1 MDERSGERSGR
12 TQTERLAGAIAEAI
26 VTGVL
31 APGSRL
37 DEQALADQYGVSRT
51 PVREALRQLGTSG
64 LVEVRPRR
72 GAVVA
77 EVTAGKLAELFV
89 AMAEI
94 EATCARLA
102 AQSMSPLERRRLD
115 ALHESMADLARA
127 GDPEAYA
134 RANTAFH
141 GSIYAGAHNAV
152 LADFALSLRR
162 RLQPYREV
170 QFRVT
175 GRLARSHME
184 HGTVVAAILDG
195 RAAEAHAAMLRH
207 VTLVESSVE
216 GLLARERVEEIPA
229 AGPIIGNTR
238 DGTRRRP

>member
-1 MDERSGERSGR
+1 MDDAAGR
-12 TQTERLAGAIAEAI
+12 TRTERLAAEIAEAI
-26 VTGVL
+26 VTGTL

-77 EVTAGKLAELFV
+77 QVTAAQLADLFV

-115 ALHESMADLARA
+115 ALHDAMGDLARTD
-127 GDPEAYA
+127 DPASYA

-141 GSIYAGAHNAV
+141 GAIYAGAHNAV
-152 LADFALSLRR
+152 LSDFALSLRR
-162 RLQPYREV
+162 RLQPYREA
-170 QFRVT
+170 QFRLE
-175 GRLARSHME
+175 GRLARSHAE
-184 HGTVVAAILDG
+184 HGAVVAAILAG
-195 RAAEAHAAMLRH
+195 QAVEAHAAMLRH

-216 GLLARERVEEIPA
+216 GLLAREGVDEGGA
-229 AGPIIGNTR
+229 ARPVVP
-238 DGTRRRP
+238 GTHGGARRQS

>member
-1 MDERSGERSGR
+1 MDEAAGR
-12 TQTERLAGAIAEAI
+12 TRTERLAAEIAEAI
-26 VTGVL
+26 VTGAL

-77 EVTAGKLAELFV
+77 QVTADQLAELFV
-89 AMAEI
+89 AMAEV

-115 ALHESMADLARA
+115 ALHDAMGGLART
-127 GDPEAYA
+127 GDWVAYA

-141 GSIYAGAHNAV
+141 GAIYAGAHNAV
-152 LADFALSLRR
+152 LSDFASSLRR
-162 RLQPYREV
+162 RLQPYREA
-170 QFRVT
+170 QFRLS
-175 GRLARSHME
+175 GRLARSHAE
-184 HGTVVAAILDG
+184 HGAVVAAILSG
-195 RAAEAHAAMLRH
+195 QAAEAHAAMLRH

-216 GLLARERVEEIPA
+216 GLLAGEGGAVASGQRGGARQS
-229 AGPIIGNTR
+229 T
-238 DGTRRRP
+238 

>member
-1 MDERSGERSGR
+1 MDGRSGERSGR
-12 TQTERLAGAIAEAI
+12 TQAERLAGEIAEAI
-26 VTGVL
+26 VTGAL

-37 DEQALADQYGVSRT
+37 DEQALAERYGVSRT

-77 EVTAGKLAELFV
+77 QVTAEQLAELFV

-115 ALHESMADLARA
+115 ALHDSMADLARA
-127 GDPEAYA
+127 GDPAAYA

-141 GSIYAGAHNAV
+141 GAVYAGAHNTV

-162 RLQPYREV
+162 RLQPYREA
-170 QFRVT
+170 QFRVA
-175 GRLARSHME
+175 GRLARSHDE
-184 HGTVVAAILDG
+184 HGVVVAAILAG
-195 RAAEAHAAMLRH
+195 RAEEAHAAMLRH

-216 GLLARERVEEIPA
+216 GLLARATGE
-229 AGPIIGNTR
+229 AGGA
-238 DGTRRRP
+238 

>member
-1 MDERSGERSGR
+1 MRQGRGAVRDGGGMDGRSGERSGR
-12 TQTERLAGAIAEAI
+12 TQAERLAGEIAEAI
-26 VTGVL
+26 VTGAL

-37 DEQALADQYGVSRT
+37 DEQALAERYGVSRT

-77 EVTAGKLAELFV
+77 QVTAEQLAELFV

-115 ALHESMADLARA
+115 ALHDSMADLARA
-127 GDPEAYA
+127 GDPAAYA

-141 GSIYAGAHNAV
+141 GAVYAGAHNTV

-162 RLQPYREV
+162 RLQPYREA
-170 QFRVT
+170 QFRVA
-175 GRLARSHME
+175 GRLARSHDE
-184 HGTVVAAILDG
+184 HGVVAAAILAG
-195 RAAEAHAAMLRH
+195 RAEEAHAAMLRH

-216 GLLARERVEEIPA
+216 GLLARATGE
-229 AGPIIGNTR
+229 AGGA
-238 DGTRRRP
+238 